1 LIGEEQRRDLKLAE
15 IDEERLA
22 INRQLLWVV
31 LLAVGA
37 VAGMYAAVMLGV
49 LDWVSRALHN

>member
-1 LIGEEQRRDLKLAE
+1 LIGDEQRRDIKLAE

-22 INRQLLWVV
+22 INRQLLLVV

-37 VAGMYAAVMLGV
+37 IAGMYGAVMFGV
-49 LDWVSRALHN
+49 LDWISQTLHN